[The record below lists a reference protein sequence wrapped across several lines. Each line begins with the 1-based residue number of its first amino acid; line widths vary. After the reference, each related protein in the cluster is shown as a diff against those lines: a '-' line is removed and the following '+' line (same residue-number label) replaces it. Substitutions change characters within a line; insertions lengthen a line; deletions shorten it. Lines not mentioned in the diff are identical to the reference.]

1 MFGMMPHHLQHNEY
15 FAVAR
20 VSPCSETGPAVAAQ
34 NHLDALNAHMQQV
47 LDIKIEAS
55 KDRVKEGAVKLKK
68 SLQPGVTKNLVLIW
82 NTAAGFSDNFDVLM
96 DCCGTFTHLAYFDC
110 EFDGKVMHQFLRF
123 VQCTNVIDFLKKVR
137 NGNDNLSLNRVSQFR
152 SDRLF
157 TDVCSLESLKRA
169 AGYAEALNFFKAMV
183 ISLNDIFH
191 RTMPRSEKHIPQ
203 NNASQRKSMV

>member
-1 MFGMMPHHLQHNEY
+1 LSHRDWREF
-15 FAVAR
+15 
-20 VSPCSETGPAVAAQ
+20 
-34 NHLDALNAHMQQV
+34 
-47 LDIKIEAS
+47 
-55 KDRVKEGAVKLKK
+55 KEDAVKLKRN
-68 SLQPGVTKNLVLIW
+68 LQPGVTKNLVLIW

-110 EFDGKVMHQFLRF
+110 EFDGKVMHQVLRF
-123 VQCTNVIDFLKKVR
+123 VQCTNVIDFLRKVR

-191 RTMPRSEKHIPQ
+191 RTMPRSENHWYNLHPVQILDKDDEKDFYSKDAHDGLI
-203 NNASQRKSMV
+203 